1 MLLIPFFYSGRLFSN
16 CCLIYYITTFMAN
29 FGTNRH
35 PAYPSVM
42 LFVLVNCEGLTPTI
56 ELCGAV
62 FNVCTSVL
70 LCGYT
75 VVKDNISTRSHSLI
89 QLGQFLQ
96 AGH

>member
-1 MLLIPFFYSGRLFSN
+1 MLLIPFFFTAVDCFQIAALFIILQHSWQI
-16 CCLIYYITTFMAN
+16 LEQIDT
-29 FGTNRH
+29 R
-35 PAYPSVM
+35 PA
-42 LFVLVNCEGLTPTI
+42 I